1 LNNLAEALA
10 NDQNMDKHKMLLQLR
25 QRETQR
31 SVARKNRYLRGK
43 LSNGSTTMVTV
54 ENTNGSIS
62 EFVKKQDIEQANL
75 RTNHNKFCQS
85 HHKPFYQFPL
95 ANDFRFKGTTMAA
108 NSVLAGVYES
118 NHPLPQAEADF
129 LQALSMPETVKRL
142 GSSSMNLSTEQYV
155 TFWKK
160 AKESTSAYPDALS
173 FSTMKAGAFSH
184 LISQIECMLTRIPLK
199 GGYAPRRWKHCLD
212 VMILKRLGITHLDSL
227 RSIVLFPADCN
238 YAFKHI
244 GRQMM
249 YNAEKAKALAP
260 EQYGSRKRHRATDL
274 ATNKTLTYNILRQ
287 RKQLGAVC
295 SSNAKSC
302 YDLIGHTQAAL
313 VMRRMGVPKPMVDCM
328 FTTLQEVAHKV
339 RTGYGNSTA
348 SYGGKANSTPMHGI
362 CQGNRAGPAIWAVLS
377 SPLLDIQRKK
387 GFGIYLF
394 TAISKTEINFV
405 GYAFVDDSDLVQTL
419 SQGGDWQQSITSW
432 EGSLLATSGA
442 IILKKTF
449 WFSLWTLHGMLAIG
463 GIRR

>member
-1 LNNLAEALA
+1 
-10 NDQNMDKHKMLLQLR
+10 
-25 QRETQR
+25 
-31 SVARKNRYLRGK
+31 
-43 LSNGSTTMVTV
+43 
-54 ENTNGSIS
+54 
-62 EFVKKQDIEQANL
+62 
-75 RTNHNKFCQS
+75 
-85 HHKPFYQFPL
+85 
-95 ANDFRFKGTTMAA
+95 
-108 NSVLAGVYES
+108 
-118 NHPLPQAEADF
+118 
-129 LQALSMPETVKRL
+129 
-142 GSSSMNLSTEQYV
+142 
-155 TFWKK
+155 
-160 AKESTSAYPDALS
+160 
-173 FSTMKAGAFSH
+173 
-184 LISQIECMLTRIPLK
+184 
-199 GGYAPRRWKHCLD
+199 
-212 VMILKRLGITHLDSL
+212 
-227 RSIVLFPADCN
+227 
-238 YAFKHI
+238 
-244 GRQMM
+244 M

-295 SSNAKSC
+295 SSDAKSC